1 MHLVNRKDSLLCY
14 NQSMHIFLFF
24 ILGLAVGSFLNV
36 LVYRLKDGE
45 TLLGRSY
52 CRHCKHQIRWYDN
65 VPLLSFL
72 VLGGKCRD
80 CKERLSWQ
88 YPLLESATGIGF
100 VLVGNFFFVLE
111 DQMTWIETGWL
122 LGIVALFLAIAAYD
136 LINMEIPLSLLVA
149 SALWTGVFLLMT
161 LYMESLPR
169 ELWWEARLAQ
179 GVLGGGVIALFFFAL
194 VYASKETWMGWGDVW
209 LGGVAGMIVGLPAAL
224 LMLTLSFGFGAL
236 FGLGMIAF
244 HKKGMKSQIP
254 FAPYLVLGTL
264 LTLFL
269 PKMLPQLIGQI
280 LL

>member
-1 MHLVNRKDSLLCY
+1 MCY

-52 CRHCKHQIRWYDN
+52 CRHCKHLIRWYDN

-88 YPLLESATGIGF
+88 YPLLEAATGIGF
-100 VLVGNFFFVLE
+100 VLVGRFFFVLE
-111 DQMTWIETGWL
+111 DQSTWIETGWL
-122 LGIVALFLAIAAYD
+122 LGIVSLFLAIAAYD

-149 SALWTGVFLLMT
+149 SALWTGAFLLLT
-161 LYMESLPR
+161 SYMEPLPK
-169 ELWWEARLAQ
+169 ELWWESRLAQ

-269 PKMLPQLIGQI
+269 PNVLPDFMVQI